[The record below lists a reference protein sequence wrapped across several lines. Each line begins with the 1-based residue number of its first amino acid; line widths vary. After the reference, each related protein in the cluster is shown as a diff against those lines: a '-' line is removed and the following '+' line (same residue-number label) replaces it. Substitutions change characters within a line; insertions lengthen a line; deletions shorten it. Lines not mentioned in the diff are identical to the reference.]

1 MKDLKILAVDD
12 KPDNIELISD
22 IVDALGYDVIKAF
35 DGPQA
40 LAIVRTDPPDLILL
54 DVNMPGMSGFEV
66 VSHLKADSETAQIPI
81 ILLTAL
87 SDVKHRVEGLGLGAE
102 DYITKP
108 FSARELA
115 ARIETRLRA
124 KTENDGLREAQKVI
138 RATFERFVSSNVV
151 DQLLKDPTT
160 IKLGG
165 RMQEITVFFAD
176 LQNFTTTSEQT
187 EPEKLLNVLNKYHEL
202 IVQIIMDNS
211 GTVDKFIGDAVMALY
226 NTPLEIDNHPL
237 RAVQSAYQIRQ
248 AMAEFHKQFEPE
260 FRMDVNIGIHSG
272 TAVVGNVGA
281 PQIMDFTAVGDTVN
295 VAARLESM
303 SNDGQILISEATYLM
318 IQDHVTVRELGK
330 VTFKG
335 RTVPVMTYE
344 VVDVFA

>member
-1 MKDLKILAVDD
+1 VKDLKILAVDD

-40 LAIVRTDPPDLILL
+40 LAIVKTEPPDLILL